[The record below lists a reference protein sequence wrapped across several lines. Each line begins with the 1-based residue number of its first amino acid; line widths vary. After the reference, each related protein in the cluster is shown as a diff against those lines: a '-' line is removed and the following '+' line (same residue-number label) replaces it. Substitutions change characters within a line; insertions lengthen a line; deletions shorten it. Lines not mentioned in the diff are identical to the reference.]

1 MKFRGP
7 QKTLMYKRGGS
18 GAFAVDPTTGETRA
32 SVPFSVSYSTEND
45 PPPALLCVDNI
56 EPSNVAFW
64 LDGKMGTRNGATI
77 PTPLRI
83 EWQLFLGNGCMV
95 DGDPFVGLTIVK
107 ATELERDGITREGLL
122 FQVDAR
128 LYRTAWL
135 CGRLVDVAAQSLDLT
150 VSLRVL
156 FGDSFGRPELL
167 VGTAIG

>member
-1 MKFRGP
+1 MQFRGP
-7 QKTLMYKRGGS
+7 QKTLRYQRGGS
-18 GAFAVDPTTGETRA
+18 GAFAVDPITGETRD
-32 SVPFSVSYSTEND
+32 SVPFSVAYSTEND
-45 PPPALLCVDNI
+45 PPPALLLVRDI

-64 LDGKMGTRNGATI
+64 LDGKMSSRNGAPI

-83 EWQLFLGNGCMV
+83 EWHLYLGNGCMV
-95 DGDPFVGLTIVK
+95 DNDPFVGLTVIK
-107 ATELERDGITREGLL
+107 AGEIEPDGVRREGLL

-128 LYRTAWL
+128 IYRSAWL
-135 CGRLVDVAAQSLDLT
+135 CGRLVDVGAQSLSLA